1 MREAIESSLSILN
14 YRGRVLQ
21 NKVEI
26 PGIFDLDPGHN
37 LFLLDSKMG
46 PGGTHL
52 TAEWPLFYSPSHN
65 TRGKQARGQF
75 CNKKSSVEEDE
86 VATNIDINQS
96 CGCRKEGPKIMA
108 LSPPQSGVG

>member
-1 MREAIESSLSILN
+1 M
-14 YRGRVLQ
+14 Q

-46 PGGTHL
+46 SPGTHV

-65 TRGKQARGQF
+65 TRSKQARG
-75 CNKKSSVEEDE
+75 
-86 VATNIDINQS
+86 
-96 CGCRKEGPKIMA
+96 
-108 LSPPQSGVG
+108 